1 MSTASTSEVALTARA
16 KPEELRANLRLAD
29 AGVLVA
35 VLAQLTGDASVVDRF
50 APMITYVPDPPERA
64 GVTDPGTATALVDA
78 VIDAL
83 AAPRRPDA
91 VAVDDLDFFARL
103 LPVALGS
110 PVDADQVPLLLEQS
124 GFQPSRPTLPR
135 TVPIPDTMTV
145 AIVGAGIAGINAA
158 LAAAE
163 AGIAYEI
170 FDRNDEV
177 GGTWL
182 TTKYPG
188 IGVDTPS
195 AYYSLSR
202 EVNPDW
208 TNYYPQGAE
217 YQAYLMA
224 LADKHRLREH
234 TRFNT
239 EVQALWWDEEHKHWE
254 IHSVTADGVRDVSHA
269 RVVITA
275 AGYLNRPRWPELPGR
290 DTFKGTSIHS
300 ALWDP
305 ALDLTGKRVA
315 VIGAGCTAVQI
326 VDACVDQVAHLTVF
340 QRQPHWVAPRKRLS
354 DDVPEHR
361 RYLGR
366 RLPHYANWLRLKSY
380 WGTADNNYPI
390 ILQDEEWA
398 QSHLSI
404 SPANDV
410 LLQMC
415 LQYIDQTFGAGTELA
430 KKVTPDFAPYGK
442 RIIRDPGGYYAALT
456 REHVDVE
463 AAEPASVNADGIVT
477 QDGRQLDLDVI
488 IYATGY
494 HLDFLST
501 VDIRGRN
508 GTKLADEWGDSPR
521 AYRGGT
527 VPGFPN
533 LFINSAPNYSP
544 GHGAGANFSMEVLAH
559 YVIECLQLMALR
571 GASTIEVTDR
581 AYQDYVAAIDDAMS
595 RTVWCHTPNAH
606 TYYRSGS
613 GRVVV
618 ATPFRLVDMW
628 HEHRA
633 PIEEHFLL
641 Q

>member
-1 MSTASTSEVALTARA
+1 MTTEATATADTA
-16 KPEELRANLRLAD
+16 ELNPEELRANLRQAD

-35 VLAQLTGDASVVDRF
+35 VLAQLTGDPSVLDTF
-50 APMITYVPDPPERA
+50 GPKITYVPDPPERA
-64 GVTDPGTATALVDA
+64 GVTDAATA
-78 VIDAL
+78 DAL
-83 AAPRRPDA
+83 ASAVIAALMAPQGSDVS
-91 VAVDDLDFFARL
+91 VADDPELFARL
-103 LPVALGS
+103 LPVVLG
-110 PVDADQVPLLLEQS
+110 VDVDDEHVPLLLEQS
-124 GFQPSRPTLPR
+124 GFQPSAPTLPR
-135 TVPIPDTMTV
+135 TVPIPRTSNV
-145 AIVGAGIAGINAA
+145 AIIGAGIAGITAA
-158 LAAAE
+158 LAAADE
-163 AGIAYEI
+163 GVSFEI

-182 TTKYPG
+182 TTTYPG

-208 TNYYPQGAE
+208 SNYYPQGGE
-217 YQAYLMA
+217 YQNYLVA

-234 TRFNT
+234 TRFGT
-239 EVQALWWDEEHKHWE
+239 EVEALWWDEDRKQWE
-254 IHSVTADGVRDVSHA
+254 IHSRNSDGERGISHA
-269 RVVITA
+269 RVVVTA

-290 DTFKGTSIHS
+290 ESFKGTSVHS

-315 VIGAGCTAVQI
+315 IIGAGCTAVQI
-326 VDACVDQVAHLTVF
+326 VDACVDQVEHLTVF
-340 QRQPHWVAPRKRLS
+340 QRQPHWVAPRKRLT
-354 DDVPEHR
+354 DEVPGHR

-366 RLPHYANWLRLKSY
+366 HLPYYAKWHRLKSY
-380 WGTADNNYPI
+380 WSTADNNYPI
-390 ILQDEEWA
+390 ILQDPEWA
-398 QSHLSI
+398 ASHLSI

-415 LQYIDQTFGAGTELA
+415 LEYIDRTFGGGSELA

-456 REHVDVE
+456 RPHVDVE
-463 AAEPASVNADGIVT
+463 AAEPAAVNADGIVT
-477 QDGRQLDLDVI
+477 KDGRQIDLDVI

-501 VDIRGRN
+501 VDIRGR
-508 GTKLADEWGDSPR
+508 GGRKLADEWGDSPR

-527 VPGFPN
+527 VHGFPN
-533 LFINSAPNYSP
+533 LFVMSAPNYSP

-559 YVIECLQLMALR
+559 YIIECLQLMALR
-571 GASTIEVTDR
+571 GATTMEVTDR
-581 AYQDYVAAIDDAMS
+581 AYQEYVSAIDEAMS

-618 ATPFRLVDMW
+618 ATPFRLVDLW
-628 HEHRA
+628 HQHRA
-633 PIEEHFLL
+633 PIEADFELR
-641 Q
+641 